1 MQNNDIKKIFTIHM
15 IYFMSLHPLRQIKP
29 EFRNML
35 LNLKEL
41 DTLVVLTKDKKINII
56 KQFGDYKI

>member
-1 MQNNDIKKIFTIHM
+1 MMSKKYLLYIRIIFLSP
-15 IYFMSLHPLRQIKP
+15 YSYGAEIKP

-41 DTLVVLTKDKKINII
+41 DTLVVLTKEQKMIL
-56 KQFGDYKI
+56 

>member
-1 MQNNDIKKIFTIHM
+1 MMSKN
-15 IYFMSLHPLRQIKP
+15 IYYTYESFLVPYSYGAEIKP

-41 DTLVVLTKDKKINII
+41 DTLVVLTKEQKMIL
-56 KQFGDYKI
+56 